1 MMLNPIE
8 IFCYYVA
15 QPVVDFLAYLLHDV
29 HYLAFI
35 VAVAMIGILLGLV
48 MGVLSLICIKLQ
60 GEDQPVKK
68 LEAKPP
74 QEDQFVDSKQ
84 KHD

>member
-15 QPVVDFLAYLLHDV
+15 QPVVDFLAYLLNDV

-35 VAVAMIGILLGLV
+35 GAVAMIGVLVGLL
-48 MGVLSLICIKLQ
+48 MGIVSVICMKLQ
-60 GEDQPVKK
+60 GSPEAVQKE
-68 LEAKPP
+68 EAKPILS
-74 QEDQFVDSKQ
+74 DQVKDSKQ
-84 KHD
+84 KNE